1 MVGFVLFLVF
11 GDKKSNVQLELSVVG
26 LSCLSV
32 LYSQASFRRGFLPLG
47 EVRHA
52 RDDVALKAIAL
63 QRHLLLL
70 TYS

>member
-1 MVGFVLFLVF
+1 MVGFVLFLMI

-47 EVRHA
+47 EVRRA
-52 RDDVALKAIAL
+52 RDDVA
-63 QRHLLLL
+63 
-70 TYS
+70 